1 MNLDLEDVVNIQM
14 QPLFPCVASAKA
26 AFLSCAFASLS
37 IKWAMLCCLS
47 KEISEIAR
55 KSSGFDLKIVVLC
68 SHMTLETLLC
78 HSSHQ
83 PKL

>member
-26 AFLSCAFASLS
+26 AFLS